1 MVHCR
6 ACGKEIHESARVC
19 PQCGAPQASVSD
31 KRILPAF
38 LLCFFLGWTGA
49 HRFYVGKIGTG
60 ILMLFTAGLLGVLW
74 LIDFIM
80 IIVGAFTDK
89 AGNKITEWV

>member
-19 PQCGAPQASVSD
+19 PQCG
-31 KRILPAF
+31 
-38 LLCFFLGWTGA
+38 
-49 HRFYVGKIGTG
+49 
-60 ILMLFTAGLLGVLW
+60 
-74 LIDFIM
+74 FIM

-89 AGNKITEWV
+89 AGNKLTEWV

>member
-19 PQCGAPQASVSD
+19 PQCGAPQTAASDSSD
-31 KRILPAF
+31 KRI
-38 LLCFFLGWTGA
+38 
-49 HRFYVGKIGTG
+49 
-60 ILMLFTAGLLGVLW
+60 VLW

-80 IIVGAFTDK
+80 IIAGAFTDK
-89 AGNKITEWV
+89 TGRKLTQWT